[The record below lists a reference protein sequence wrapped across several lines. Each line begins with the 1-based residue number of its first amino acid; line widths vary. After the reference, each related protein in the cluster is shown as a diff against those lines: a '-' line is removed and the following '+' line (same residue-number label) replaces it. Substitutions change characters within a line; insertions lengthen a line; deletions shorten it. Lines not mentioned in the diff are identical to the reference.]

1 MWDAVGVGI
10 MTAGGTTDTT
20 LADIVV
26 VGDMKGTREAMAT
39 RVMDEAILTKDT
51 AERTRAVDIA
61 VEKASMVEAGST
73 AEVDSTVAA
82 GSMEVDAAK
91 R

>member
-10 MTAGGTTDTT
+10 MTAGGTMDTT
-20 LADIVV
+20 LADIVAA
-26 VGDMKGTREAMAT
+26 GDMKDTREAMPT
-39 RVMDEAILTKDT
+39 RAMAEAMAMKDT
-51 AERTRAVDIA
+51 AERTQAVDTA

>member
-10 MTAGGTTDTT
+10 TTAGGTTDTT
-20 LADIVV
+20 LADIVA
-26 VGDMKGTREAMAT
+26 VGDMKGTREAMLT
-39 RVMDEAILTKDT
+39 RVMAEAMPMKDM
-51 AERTRAVDIA
+51 AERTVAVDIA

-73 AEVDSTVAA
+73 AEVDSTEAA